1 MYPTKQNAREEY
13 PTSHPSA
20 PENKEVRLPPWISRH
35 EGKDRS
41 VVEQQVQWLEFSML
55 EQGFSP
61 IDVRDVAVTLER
73 ASKQDPTTLAGI
85 VEFLLLMLQL
95 EEKPSDHHVFVTKE
109 VVMACAIHYAE
120 CATARQ
126 EGVYDVV
133 REAIYRDR
141 SLNWFLPAHTAEA
154 CVVDDPMTEY
164 FDVELRKPSAS
175 IIRIE
180 DDGLE
185 SSQKSSD
192 GSKDDE
198 VSRIVLGAA
207 RLKRAEIMAH
217 TVLGNRSL
225 TKEEASRLRGLLLS
239 VMDDWRSLAIR
250 AVACQYRL
258 EGVLR
263 ETEHGVKQYV
273 RTPELVRMAKEAMH
287 VFAPLAQRL
296 GMQRLKAKIEDNAFR
311 ILYRRQYRAASA
323 LYRQNGA
330 VLKAMS
336 RYLEGQ
342 VAQLLLNNSQLMSQL
357 DDIQIRSRVK
367 EPYSSWRKL
376 VTKRFVKSSRPS
388 LTGSSQRSIT
398 PSTSSISDL
407 SILDIN
413 DGVAL
418 RVILQARKHS
428 TDEPDETTRARERL
442 LCYYV
447 QHLLRSQWMG
457 SSKAKDYIQFPKE
470 NGYQSLHYNSFISS
484 QGQDWPFEVQVR
496 SKEMHQ
502 IAEYGVA
509 AHWDYK
515 LSNPSVTAALPPA
528 DATEP
533 FLDGVNLVDV
543 SYPMIRHIGQ
553 TSYIDALE
561 NAKDELVQNKV
572 FVFFASSAAIANEGE
587 ILSLP
592 LGARVGDALDELE
605 RMLGSNLEIL
615 GEDPHNL
622 KVTKNGREANSDD
635 LVGNGDVLLISLSPS
650 SRAIS
655 LCEEITTS
663 SL

>member
-1 MYPTKQNAREEY
+1 
-13 PTSHPSA
+13 
-20 PENKEVRLPPWISRH
+20 
-35 EGKDRS
+35 
-41 VVEQQVQWLEFSML
+41 
-55 EQGFSP
+55 
-61 IDVRDVAVTLER
+61 
-73 ASKQDPTTLAGI
+73 
-85 VEFLLLMLQL
+85 
-95 EEKPSDHHVFVTKE
+95 
-109 VVMACAIHYAE
+109 
-120 CATARQ
+120 
-126 EGVYDVV
+126 
-133 REAIYRDR
+133 
-141 SLNWFLPAHTAEA
+141 
-154 CVVDDPMTEY
+154 VDDPITEY
-164 FDVELRKPSAS
+164 FEEERRNPLAS

-185 SSQKSSD
+185 SSQRSSD
-192 GSKDDE
+192 GLCDDE

-225 TKEEASRLRGLLLS
+225 TKEEASRLRELLLS
-239 VMDDWRSLAIR
+239 VMDDWRSLGIR
-250 AVACQYRL
+250 AVACQFRL
-258 EGVLR
+258 EGILR
-263 ETEHGVKQYV
+263 DTEHGVKQYV

-287 VFAPLAQRL
+287 VYAPLAQRL

-311 ILYRRQYRAASA
+311 VLYRRQYRAASA

-330 VLKAMS
+330 ALKAMS

-342 VAQLLLNNSQLMSQL
+342 VAQLLLNDDQLMSQL
-357 DDIQIRSRVK
+357 EDIQINSRVK

-376 VTKRFVKSSRPS
+376 VKRRFIKTSQPS
-388 LTGSSQRSIT
+388 LTGSSQRSIA
-398 PSTSSISDL
+398 PSTSSISEL

-428 TDEPDETTRARERL
+428 PDELDDATRARERL

-457 SSKAKDYIQFPKE
+457 SSKTKDYIQFPKD

-502 IAEYGVA
+502 IAEHGVA

-515 LSNPSVTAALPPA
+515 LSTPSVAASLPPGEVI
-528 DATEP
+528 EP
-533 FLDGVNLVDV
+533 VQVPLVGVNMLDV
-543 SYPMIRHIGQ
+543 SLPMVRHIGQ
-553 TSYIDALE
+553 TSYVDALV

-592 LGARVGDALDELE
+592 LGARVGDALAELE
-605 RMLGSNLEIL
+605 
-615 GEDPHNL
+615 
-622 KVTKNGREANSDD
+622 
-635 LVGNGDVLLISLSPS
+635 GDVRVQIRTAKS
-650 SRAIS
+650 AGY
-655 LCEEITTS
+655 EEWPRS
-663 SL
+663 